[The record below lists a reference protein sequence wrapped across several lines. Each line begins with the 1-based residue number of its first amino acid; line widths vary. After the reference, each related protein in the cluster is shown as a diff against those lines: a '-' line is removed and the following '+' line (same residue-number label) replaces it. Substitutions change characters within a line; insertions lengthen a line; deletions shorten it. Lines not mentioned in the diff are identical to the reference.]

1 MDLKIKCKV
10 LLKLPIETG
19 TSKNGKEWQ
28 KGVVIVETDSDSDYP
43 KKLAIQL
50 FGDKVDKIYNALK
63 IDNFYELSLN
73 VESKEFNG
81 RWFTEVS
88 AWRYEFIDTLDGVVN
103 HTNTKATT
111 TDLEV
116 PTTVKASDELPF

>member
-10 LLKLPIETG
+10 LEKLPITKG

-28 KGVVIVETDSDSDYP
+28 KGEVILLTDYDSDYP
-43 KKLAIQL
+43 KKLAVTL
-50 FGDKVDKIYNALK
+50 FGDKVDKIYNPLK

-81 RWFTEVS
+81 RWFTEAS
-88 AWRYEFIDTLDGVVN
+88 AWRYEFIDTLEGVVN
-103 HTNTKATT
+103 ATT
-111 TDLEV
+111 TTTKTNLEV
-116 PTTVKASDELPF
+116 PKPVKVSDELPF